1 MCILY
6 YLRVVGSQNW
16 KTGREILHRSTNAP
30 KGYVGKY
37 IIGTPFSISRLLPP
51 TASAIDDNCFGSHK
65 GMDEKRQL
73 KDEEKPSDFT
83 KIVLYVDKCN
93 VIWKM
98 EIISIR
104 NAFLA
109 YGTFHE
115 GGWELYISKKSSL
128 LHGFIGFVTAVWLI
142 QKTESR

>member
-37 IIGTPFSISRLLPP
+37 IIGTPFFISRLLPP

-83 KIVLYVDKCN
+83 YYLEVLLSKTSGSRTRSTGYY
-93 VIWKM
+93 
-98 EIISIR
+98 SL
-104 NAFLA
+104 F
-109 YGTFHE
+109 
-115 GGWELYISKKSSL
+115 YIL
-128 LHGFIGFVTAVWLI
+128 D
-142 QKTESR
+142 